1 MPTFSLD
8 EIKNADG
15 KQGRPMYFSLN
26 GKVRQYLKNDPV
38 SLGRYE
44 VMRKNYG
51 PHIEFFYA
59 SGLYDPKYGL
69 PS

>member
-8 EIKNADG
+8 DLKKADG
-15 KQGRPMYFSLN
+15 KNGRPLYMSLN
-26 GKVRQYLKNDPV
+26 GKVRQYVKNNQD
-38 SLGRYE
+38 SLNRYE
-44 VMRKNYG
+44 VMRKNFG
-51 PHIEFFYA
+51 PHIEYFYA